1 MANYRRYYALE
12 SRMRPADL
20 GVLLNCAA
28 FWCPAAGPRQP
39 DSRARTPT
47 CMDAD
52 SAVPHACQG
61 DDKGWMVEGRSSG
74 QGHALSLTS
83 QAQYVMPK
91 GSSQFTLS
99 KDVYI

>member
-39 DSRARTPT
+39 DSRALT
-47 CMDAD
+47 
-52 SAVPHACQG
+52 PHAWQG
-61 DDKGWMVEGRSSG
+61 DDKGWMDEGRSSG